1 MPKHMRNRPPEKGMR
16 LPAEEMQRLVAALFE
31 KAGMSSEDAG
41 FMGEIL
47 TQNDLRCVFSHGTRQ
62 TPRYIRKIQEGAV
75 NPRPEIQTVS
85 ESPGALVLDGDGGL
99 GYGPC
104 YRGTEQAIAKAKN
117 CGIAAVTTRNHYH
130 FGAAGNYSR
139 LALEHDCI
147 GMAMSSHRS
156 FAKPEGRIYGA
167 AGGSPVSVA
176 VPAGE
181 QPPLVLDMGG
191 RIVQYSE
198 EFFAQFPSSIF
209 KGMGLGAVIRALG
222 GVFAGIYKPEFQE
235 AQSQWESNQGAF
247 IIVVDVGHFMPVEE
261 LKSEMDRFIGEARG
275 MKPLPGMERAELAG
289 GMEWQWEK
297 ENREAGIPVGDEHR
311 QLLEEIAGELGVETP
326 FSRYE
331 EGGLGG

>member
-1 MPKHMRNRPPEKGMR
+1 MPKHMRNCPPEKGMR

-31 KAGMSSEDAG
+31 KAGMSPEDAG

-62 TPRYIRKIQEGAV
+62 TAGYIRKIQGGAV
-75 NPRPEIQTVS
+75 NPRPEILTVS

-104 YRGTEQAIAKAKN
+104 YRGTEQAISKARN
-117 CGIAAVTTRNHYH
+117 CGIAAVTTRNHFH

-147 GMAMSSHRS
+147 GVAMSSHRS
-156 FAKPEGRIYGA
+156 FANPESVIYGA
-167 AGGSPVSVA
+167 SGGSPISVA
-176 VPAGE
+176 IPAGE
-181 QPPLVLDMGG
+181 QPSLVLDMGG
-191 RIVQYSE
+191 RIVPYSE
-198 EFFAQFPSSIF
+198 EFFAQFPASIF

-222 GVFAGIYKPEFQE
+222 GVFAGIYKPEFQ
-235 AQSQWESNQGAF
+235 APQSQWESNQGAF
-247 IIVVDVGHFMPVEE
+247 IIIVDVGHFMPVAE
-261 LKSEMDRFIGEARG
+261 LKEEMDRFIGEARA
-275 MKPLPGMERAELAG
+275 MKPLPGMEQAELAG

-297 ENREAGIPVGDEHR
+297 ENRETGIPVADEHR
-311 QLLEEIAGELGVETP
+311 QLLEEIAAELGVETP

-331 EGGLGG
+331 GASFG